1 MRNILRQII
10 VVFATGALLLL
21 VNMEG
26 ALGSE
31 VMGSAADFRVNDAQ
45 PRTAYFANTAQR
57 EAAAL
62 LGFKIPDALAS
73 GATGTVSG
81 TAILTPQ
88 PGLPATGTVHIEY
101 TPEENKGG
109 APLALTVMWTSE
121 PEGATIFFAVD
132 AQLVVDRSKFIPAA
146 HS

>member
-26 ALGSE
+26 ALGPE

-62 LGFKIPDALAS
+62 LGVQDSGCTCLRGNGDSLWNRDTHPSTRPAS
-73 GATGTVSG
+73 DWHRAYRVY
-81 TAILTPQ
+81 A
-88 PGLPATGTVHIEY
+88 
-101 TPEENKGG
+101 
-109 APLALTVMWTSE
+109 
-121 PEGATIFFAVD
+121 
-132 AQLVVDRSKFIPAA
+132 
-146 HS
+146 

>member
-21 VNMEG
+21 VSMEG

-73 GATGTVSG
+73 GGNGDSLWNRDTHPSTR
-81 TAILTPQ
+81 
-88 PGLPATGTVHIEY
+88 PASDWHRAYRVY
-101 TPEENKGG
+101 
-109 APLALTVMWTSE
+109 A
-121 PEGATIFFAVD
+121 
-132 AQLVVDRSKFIPAA
+132 
-146 HS
+146 